1 MLRLITIY
9 SLFFFVEVLNR
20 DCSKTAGF
28 DFSKYANGTGIPA
41 WSTRVSSRGSFTS
54 SWSSADGEDP
64 GRLTSSEESADEQVF
79 SQTSNDSKNE
89 STGTSV
95 WCVDCK
101 GDLLVTG
108 CSDGT
113 IEVTGK
119 RGSMKVI
126 LKKNAYKRVTSS
138 SHLY

>member
-1 MLRLITIY
+1 M
-9 SLFFFVEVLNR
+9 
-20 DCSKTAGF
+20 
-28 DFSKYANGTGIPA
+28 
-41 WSTRVSSRGSFTS
+41 
-54 SWSSADGEDP
+54 
-64 GRLTSSEESADEQVF
+64 
-79 SQTSNDSKNE
+79 
-89 STGTSV
+89 

-126 LKKNAYKRVTSS
+126 LKKKM
-138 SHLY
+138 LIKE